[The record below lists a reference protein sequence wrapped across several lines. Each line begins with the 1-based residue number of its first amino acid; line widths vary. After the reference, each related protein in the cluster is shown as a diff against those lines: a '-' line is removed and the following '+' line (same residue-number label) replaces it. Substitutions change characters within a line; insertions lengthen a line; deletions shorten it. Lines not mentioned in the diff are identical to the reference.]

1 MELGRPSVSE
11 LPSIFDDGWREVR
24 IYPTISGISAYFND
38 ITERKRGEL
47 ERDELLG
54 ALRDSEERYRQLFQ
68 SESDAILLIDHESGR
83 LLEANAAAAATYG
96 YTIEELLGLTDLD
109 LSAEP
114 ELTRSTTQ
122 VAEVGENVAVPFR
135 LHRRK
140 DGTTFAVEMT
150 GKSIQPAGA
159 DGARCGGTRRHRAQA
174 G

>member
-11 LPSIFDDGWREVR
+11 LPSIFDDSWREIR

-47 ERDELLG
+47 ERDQLLG

-83 LLEANAAAAATYG
+83 LLEANAAAAAAYG

-122 VAEVGENVAVPFR
+122 VGGGRRERSRAVPPAPPQ
-135 LHRRK
+135 RR
-140 DGTTFAVEMT
+140 DDLRRRDDR
-150 GKSIQPAGA
+150 KSIQPAGA